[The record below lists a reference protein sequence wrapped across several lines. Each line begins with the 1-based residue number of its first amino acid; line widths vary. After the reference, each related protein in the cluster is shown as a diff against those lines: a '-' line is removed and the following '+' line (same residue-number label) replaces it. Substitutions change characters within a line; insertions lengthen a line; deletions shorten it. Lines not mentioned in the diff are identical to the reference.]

1 MKFPADTLAIANLY
15 ALLSAINAS
24 VAPIVISL
32 GGLAG
37 AYLLAEDKSLATL
50 PVSGFNVGVALMAG
64 PASLLMFK
72 IGRRGG
78 FMAGALLGFLGITV
92 AGSAILKGSFFWF
105 CIGLMMAGGANS
117 FVQQYRFAASDYV
130 QDAIKSQAISRVL
143 IGGIA
148 AGIIGPQLVMHHKD
162 LFYPIPFAGAFLS
175 GAGLFVIGFLVLML
189 LPPQIPETLK
199 TRPKEGRTKK
209 EFIQDQTFATAVLCG
224 TSSYALMAFVMTAAP
239 LAMVG
244 CGFGVAEAAL
254 GIQWHVLAMFVPSL
268 FTGKLINRFG
278 KLSIIATGL
287 AILMLCS
294 VVALSGISIE
304 HFYVGLILLG
314 LGWNF
319 GFIGSTALL
328 TETYEAHE
336 KHTAQGLNDTILFTS
351 VAIGSLGSGI
361 AYESIGWET
370 MNWIAFPVG
379 LSCLVALFLLH
390 QRHVLQANA

>member
-37 AYLLAEDKSLATL
+37 AYLLAEDKSLSTL

-64 PASLLMFK
+64 PASLLMLK
-72 IGRRGG
+72 IGRQRG
-78 FMAGALLGFLGITV
+78 FMAGALLGFLGVTV
-92 AGSAILKGSFFWF
+92 AGIAIVKSSFFWF
-105 CIGLMMAGGANS
+105 CIGLVMAGSANS

-130 QDAIKSQAISRVL
+130 QDRIKSQAISRVL

-162 LFYPIPFAGAFLS
+162 LLYPIPFAGAFLS

-189 LPPQIPETLK
+189 LPPQIPEARKTL
-199 TRPKEGRTKK
+199 PKRGRTKK

-268 FTGKLINRFG
+268 FTGKLISRFG

-287 AILMLCS
+287 TILMLCS

-328 TETYEAHE
+328 TEAYKTHE
-336 KHTAQGLNDTILFTS
+336 KHTAQGLNDTIIFTS

-370 MNWIAFPVG
+370 MNWIAFPISF
-379 LSCLVALFLLH
+379 SCLAALFLLH
-390 QRHVLQANA
+390 QRQVLQAGA